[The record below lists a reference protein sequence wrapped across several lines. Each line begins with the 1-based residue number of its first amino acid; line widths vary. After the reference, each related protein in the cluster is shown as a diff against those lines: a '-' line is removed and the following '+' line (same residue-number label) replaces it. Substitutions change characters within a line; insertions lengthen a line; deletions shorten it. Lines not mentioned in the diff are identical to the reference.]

1 MWHTLRLVSDDRPAE
16 GLMQV
21 RRSDVSD
28 ALGASQSRSVCQD
41 HESLQP
47 PRQASCLTVPCRQ
60 QRRHKKQG
68 EDRKNSAR
76 PDV

>member
-1 MWHTLRLVSDDRPAE
+1 MRLVNDDRPAD

-28 ALGASQSRSVCQD
+28 VLGASQSRSVCQD

-47 PRQASCLTVPCRQ
+47 TAPTVMPGRATAPS
-60 QRRHKKQG
+60 
-68 EDRKNSAR
+68 EVA
-76 PDV
+76 